1 MGRRGLIRVVTGA
14 LLTSV
19 VACTVHKQE
28 TPSLTGPSEFAKSI
42 TLSVNPDVLSQDGQS
57 QSVVS
62 VDARD
67 SNGQPLRNVP
77 LRADVSVNGSV
88 SEDAQHVGTLSAR
101 SLVTDGSGHASVVYT
116 APRLQN
122 GFPIALG
129 TIQILVTPQEG
140 DFGNS
145 TPRAVSLKLVVPPGV
160 GGGVPTGSL
169 VAKFT
174 ANPSTPTEDQV
185 VLFDASTSTTT
196 GAPIVSYAW
205 DFGDRRPGATGLT
218 ATHSYGDSGTFVAT
232 LTITDAVGGTA
243 TTSQSIIVGQGQLPT
258 ALFTTSPQNPVPN
271 SDIFFNASQSTPAP
285 GRRIASYS
293 WDFGDGT
300 PSQQGVQ
307 ATHRYT
313 NPGSYTVTLT
323 VTDDVGNRGVGSS
336 TISVAAGAPIAD
348 FTFVVAGTSAVFN
361 SAASTPAAGRTIV
374 GYSWVFDDPG
384 SGLNNTSA
392 QANPGH
398 SFTTTGHTYNVTLT
412 VTDDIGRTGTVTKQ
426 VTIP

>member
-1 MGRRGLIRVVTGA
+1 MGRRGLIRVATGV

-19 VACTVHKQE
+19 VACTVHKQD
-28 TPSLTGPSEFAKSI
+28 TPSLTGPSEFDKSI

-77 LRADVSVNGSV
+77 LRADVAVNGTVTTSLG
-88 SEDAQHVGTLSAR
+88 QLSAR
-101 SLVTDGSGHASVVYT
+101 SLVTDSNGHASVVYT
-116 APRLQN
+116 APTLPP
-122 GFPIALG
+122 GLPIAAG
-129 TIQILVTPQEG
+129 MIQILVTPQEA

-145 TPRAVSLKLVVPPGV
+145 TPRAVTLNLVVPPGV
-160 GGGVPTGSL
+160 GGPVPSGSL

-196 GAPIVSYAW
+196 GAPIISYAW

-232 LTITDAVGGTA
+232 LRITDAVGGTA

-307 ATHRYT
+307 ASHRYT
-313 NPGSYTVTLT
+313 NPGTYTVTLT